1 MGETYGVSL
10 APHCPLGPIAL
21 AASLQV
27 AFATPNFLIQEQSL
41 GIHYN
46 IGNDLLDYLVD
57 RSVFAFVDGYVAR
70 PLGPGLGIEIDEE
83 AVRKADEEGHAWRS
97 PVWRHDDGSFAEW

>member
-1 MGETYGVSL
+1 LPSDL
-10 APHCPLGPIAL
+10 AISL

-41 GIHYN
+41 GMHYN
-46 IGNDLLDYLVD
+46 DGLEPLGYLMD
-57 RSVFAFVDGYVAR
+57 TSPFEFRDGYAAR
-70 PLGPGLGIEIDEE
+70 PLGPGLGIEIDED
-83 AVRKADEEGHAWRS
+83 AVRRAAEIGHSWRS